1 MAAYLNPTKHCGSA
15 EGILIF
21 KNTLKVEAPVVFANR
36 SSSSLSDPKA
46 KIAFRTMGK
55 KQTRK
60 TIMTFGRR
68 PKPNHEMNNGAKA
81 IFGVISIL
89 TKNGYMVLRKIDEK
103 VMAKP
108 RGIAITIA
116 VKYPSIVSRPVMY
129 V

>member
-1 MAAYLNPTKHCGSA
+1 MG
-15 EGILIF
+15 
-21 KNTLKVEAPVVFANR
+21 
-36 SSSSLSDPKA
+36 
-46 KIAFRTMGK
+46 RTMGK

-103 VMAKP
+103 VMCQTKGDCNNNGSQISKNCFKTCNVCVIDQP
-108 RGIAITIA
+108 GKICGSIDNNGTWFRKDIAWD
-116 VKYPSIVSRPVMY
+116 
-129 V
+129 